1 VPFIKNKSTVSPEAG
16 SGDIR
21 GEAPSNGAAGGKMA
35 LYLVTGAAGFI
46 GAALASA
53 LVREGHEV
61 VGADNLST
69 GRRWNIPAGVR
80 FFYGDCGMPDLYTGI
95 LPACPYDAVFHI
107 AGQSS
112 GEISFD
118 SPLHDLRANA
128 ASTLRLLR
136 FALDNGCTRF
146 IYAGSM
152 SVYGIQPDA
161 PAREDAP
168 CRPESFYGV
177 SKLASEHYMR
187 LHERHGMRFTSLR
200 LFNVY
205 GPGQNM
211 SNMRQGMVSIFMA
224 MMLNDGHIRVKGGP
238 DRYRDFVYIDDVV
251 RAFTACL
258 ERRESEGRMLNIG
271 GSGRVTVGALTGKLT
286 ALSPTPVRVEYAGCT
301 PGDVHGIY
309 ADMALA
315 RECLGYVPQ
324 ISLDEGLARMYDAL
338 TARSSA

>member
-1 VPFIKNKSTVSPEAG
+1 
-16 SGDIR
+16 
-21 GEAPSNGAAGGKMA
+21 MA

-46 GAALASA
+46 GAALAAA

-69 GRRWNIPAGVR
+69 GFRENVPAGVR
-80 FFYGDCGMPDLYTGI
+80 FFYGDCGLPDLYNGL
-95 LPACPYDAVFHI
+95 LPARPYDAVFHV

-118 SPLHDLRANA
+118 DPVYDLRANT

-152 SVYGIQPDA
+152 SVYGVQPDA
-161 PAREDAP
+161 PVREEAP

-177 SKLASEHYMR
+177 SKLASERYLR
-187 LHERHGMRFTSLR
+187 LHEQYGMRFTSLR

-211 SNMRQGMVSIFMA
+211 ANMRQGMVSIFMS
-224 MMLNDGHIRVKGGP
+224 MMLENGYIHVKGSP

-251 RAFTACL
+251 RAFTACP
-258 ERRESEGRMLNIG
+258 ERRESEGRILNIG
-271 GSGRVTVGALTGKLT
+271 GSGRVTVGTLVDKLT
-286 ALSPTPVRVEYAGCT
+286 ALSPTPVSVEYAGGT
-301 PGDVHGIY
+301 PGDVYGIY
-309 ADMALA
+309 ADISLA
-315 RECLGYVPQ
+315 RACLGYVPQ
-324 ISLDEGLARMYDAL
+324 VGPDEGLARMYAAL
-338 TARSSA
+338 TARRSA

>member
-1 VPFIKNKSTVSPEAG
+1 
-16 SGDIR
+16 
-21 GEAPSNGAAGGKMA
+21 MA

-46 GAALASA
+46 GAALAAA
-53 LVREGHEV
+53 LVRAGHEV

-69 GRRWNIPAGVR
+69 GFRENVPAGVR
-80 FFYGDCGMPDLYTGI
+80 FFYGDCGLPDLYGGI
-95 LPACPYDAVFHI
+95 LPARPYDAVFHI

-118 SPLHDLRANA
+118 NPLYDMQANA
-128 ASTLRLLR
+128 ASTLRLSR

-152 SVYGIQPDA
+152 SVYGVQPDA

-177 SKLASEHYMR
+177 SKLASEHYLR
-187 LHERHGMRFTSLR
+187 LNERYGMRFTSLR

-211 SNMRQGMVSIFMA
+211 TNMRQGMVSIFMA
-224 MMLNDGHIRVKGGP
+224 MMLKDGHIRVKGRP

-258 ERRESEGRMLNIG
+258 ERRESEGRALNIG
-271 GSGRVTVGALTGKLT
+271 GSGRITVGALTDKLA
-286 ALSPTPVRVEYAGCT
+286 ALSPTPVNVGYAGGT

-309 ADMALA
+309 ADMTLA
-315 RECLGYVPQ
+315 RECLGYVPRM
-324 ISLDEGLARMYDAL
+324 SLDEGLARMYAAL
-338 TARSSA
+338 TAQSPA